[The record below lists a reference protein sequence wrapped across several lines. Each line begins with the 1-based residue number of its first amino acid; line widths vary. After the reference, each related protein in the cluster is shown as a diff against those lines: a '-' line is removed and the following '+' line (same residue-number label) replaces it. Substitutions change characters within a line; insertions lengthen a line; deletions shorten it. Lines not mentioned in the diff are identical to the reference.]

1 MSQNLQKMLESAKKN
16 LTIFNRT
23 YHEYL
28 KTIQISDFLQDYW
41 TKLQT
46 YLKGTYVMLTEE
58 RATMKY
64 KKFVYNSL
72 IL

>member
-1 MSQNLQKMLESAKKN
+1 MK
-16 LTIFNRT
+16 
-23 YHEYL
+23 YL